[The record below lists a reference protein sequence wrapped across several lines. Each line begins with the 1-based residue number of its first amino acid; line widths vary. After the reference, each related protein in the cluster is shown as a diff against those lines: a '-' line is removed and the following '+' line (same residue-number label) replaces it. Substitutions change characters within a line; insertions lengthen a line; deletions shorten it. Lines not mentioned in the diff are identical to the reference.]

1 MKKSIVINDLSGL
14 GKCSLTASIPVMA
27 ALGVQVCPLP
37 TAILSN
43 QTGYDSYYID
53 DYTEKMEYILDEWQK
68 RELKVN
74 AILSGFLANEKQ
86 VNIVR
91 DCIKRFKDENT
102 LFVVDP
108 VMGDC
113 GVMYKTHNKE
123 MCESITELCF
133 MADVIT
139 PNLTEACI
147 LLKKDPTKNYSL
159 NEVFEMAKEL
169 TQKGPKR
176 VVITGVLVNGKIDN
190 VIAENGEVSCISN
203 ELIKGNYS
211 GTGDLIASI
220 TTAAL
225 INTNHSLKEI
235 ITAAADFIGKST
247 RDAAAEKT
255 DRNDGVP
262 FEKHLLELMGE
273 LL

>member
-1 MKKSIVINDLSGL
+1 MKNCIVINDMSGL

-27 ALGVQVCPLP
+27 CLGVQVCPLP
-37 TAILSN
+37 TAVLSN
-43 QTGYDSYYID
+43 QTGYSSYYID
-53 DYTEKMEYILDEWQK
+53 DYTEKMGFILKEWQK
-68 RELKVN
+68 RNLKTN

-86 VNIVR
+86 VNIVKE
-91 DCIKRFKDENT
+91 CVNLFKEKET

-113 GVMYKTHNKE
+113 GEMYKTHNQK
-123 MCESITELCF
+123 MCDSIRELAF
-133 MADVIT
+133 MANVIT

-147 LLKKDPTKNYSL
+147 LLKKDLAKNYSL
-159 NEVFEMAKEL
+159 NEVCEMAREL
-169 TQKGPKR
+169 TQKGPKS
-176 VVITGVLVNGKIDN
+176 VIITGVLENGKISN
-190 VIAENGEVSCISN
+190 VISENGEISVISN

-211 GTGDLIASI
+211 GTGDIIASI

-225 INTNHSLKEI
+225 INTNHSLKRI
-235 ITAAADFIGKST
+235 ITTAANFVGKAT
-247 RDAAAEKT
+247 YEAYLEKT

-262 FEKHLLELMGE
+262 FENYLAELMGD

>member
-1 MKKSIVINDLSGL
+1 MKKCIVINDLSGL

-27 ALGVQVCPLP
+27 CLGVQVCPLP
-37 TAILSN
+37 TAVLSN
-43 QTGYDSYYID
+43 QTGYQSYYID
-53 DYTEKMEYILDEWQK
+53 DYTNKMGFILEEWQK
-68 RELKVN
+68 RNLKPN

-86 VNIVR
+86 VEIVC
-91 DCIKRFKDENT
+91 DCVKLFKNENT

-113 GVMYKTHNKE
+113 GVMYKTHNQK
-123 MCESITELCF
+123 MCESITKLSF

-147 LLKKDPTKNYSL
+147 LLKKDPTQNYTL
-159 NEVFEMAKEL
+159 NQVFEMAKEL
-169 TQKGPKR
+169 TQKGPNR
-176 VVITGVLVNGKIDN
+176 VIITGVLAGDKIDN

-211 GTGDLIASI
+211 GTGDLIASTI
-220 TTAAL
+220 TAAL
-225 INTNHSLKEI
+225 INTNHTLKEI
-235 ITAAADFIGKST
+235 MTAAANFVGKAT
-247 RDAAAEKT
+247 YDAYQEKT

-262 FEKHLLELMGE
+262 FEKHLLELMGN